1 MTVPDWVDRAAQV
14 VVAGAKPGV
23 RLPLLEQPVLLTA
36 NGAALLGPLYRARCG
51 AWVISVVD
59 SGVLAKDTTVQQAIR
74 QSQPDELLIVGDVI
88 PEREAFMRKTLGL
101 EHTVLRTMAYRERFE
116 FLREAAGRRAW
127 AIAAHDLK
135 SPKRLLEYLRRIA
148 TPERMAFVT
157 ASTGMNAVF
166 YARRRF
172 AAAREIITAGIG
184 LQPGG
189 HFYGVGRMSS
199 SRARADR
206 MLMQAWPPARRAW
219 LYTTDPVMQ
228 SLGRVPAWTGECW
241 TPEPPE

>member
-1 MTVPDWVDRAAQV
+1 MSLPNWVDSAPRV

-23 RLPLLEQPVLLTA
+23 RLPLLERPVLLTA
-36 NGAALLGPLYRARCG
+36 NGAALLGPPYRARCG

-59 SGVLAKDTTVQQAIR
+59 SGVLAKDTAVQQAIR
-74 QSQPDELLIVGDVI
+74 TAQPDELLIVGEVI
-88 PEREAFMRKTLGL
+88 AEREAFMRETLGL
-101 EHTVLRTMAYRERFE
+101 ERTVLRTLAYRERFE

-127 AIAAHDLK
+127 LIAAHDLK
-135 SPKRLLEYLRRIA
+135 SPKRLLESLRLIA

-172 AAAREIITAGIG
+172 AAAQEIITAGIG

-206 MLMQAWPPARRAW
+206 LLMQAWPPEQRPW
-219 LYTTDPVMQ
+219 LKTTDPVMQ
-228 SLGRVPAWTGECW
+228 SLGRVPAWTGECF
-241 TPEPPE
+241 TPAPPA